1 MKRMKWIFVLGAIIL
16 SAVII
21 RAITAPR
28 MAVKVDN
35 KPVSGADNKPVSGP
49 EVKIDNFSFGPDVT
63 IAAGATVT
71 WTNHDD
77 VPHVIASDDK
87 IFKSKPLDTDD
98 RFSYTF
104 TKPGTYLYYCMI
116 HPRMTAKVVV
126 Q

>member
-1 MKRMKWIFVLGAIIL
+1 MKRTKWVFALSTAIL
-16 SAVII
+16 SAVIMTI
-21 RAITAPR
+21 SSPR
-28 MAVKVDN
+28 LA
-35 KPVSGADNKPVSGP
+35 GRADNKSASVA

-63 IAAGATVT
+63 ISAGTTIT

-77 VPHVIASDDK
+77 VPHVVASDTK
-87 IFKSKPLDTDD
+87 IFKSKALDTDD

-116 HPRMTAKVVV
+116 HPRMTAKVIV